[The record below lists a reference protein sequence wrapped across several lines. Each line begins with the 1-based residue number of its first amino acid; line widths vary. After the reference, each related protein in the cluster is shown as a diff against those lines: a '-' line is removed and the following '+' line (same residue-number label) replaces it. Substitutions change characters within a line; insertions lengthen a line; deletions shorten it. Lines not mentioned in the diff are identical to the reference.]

1 MEKLKTVNVTEQDGY
16 AVVTVSRPE
25 ALNALNGTVLDDLR
39 AAFEYIRDA
48 DGIGAAILTGE
59 GKAFVAGADIAA
71 MGAMATPE
79 ARDFMRKGQDVMLL
93 IEGMEKPVVAAVNG
107 FALGGGC
114 ELAMACD
121 VRFASEKAKFGQP
134 EVGLGIIPGFGGTQR
149 LPRLVGEGNAKFLIY
164 GADTI
169 DAAEAYRIGLVQK
182 VCATDE
188 LMETAVAFVKQVLGK
203 GPIAVRL
210 SKSCI
215 NYGRD
220 IDIKT
225 GCAFEA
231 DAQGFVFSTEDRKEG
246 LGAFVEKR
254 AATFRNR

>member
-1 MEKLKTVNVTEQDGY
+1 MEQLKTVKVTEQDGY

-39 AAFEYIRDA
+39 TAFGYIGDT

-71 MGAMATPE
+71 MGAMSPVE
-79 ARDFMRKGQDVMLL
+79 ARGFMRKGQDVMSF
-93 IEGMEKPVVAAVNG
+93 IESMEKPVVAAVNG
-107 FALGGGC
+107 YALGGGC

-121 VRFASEKAKFGQP
+121 VRFASEKARFGQP
-134 EVGLGIIPGFGGTQR
+134 EVGLGILPGFGGTQR

-164 GADTI
+164 GTDAI

-182 VCATDE
+182 VCAPGE
-188 LMETAVAFVKQVLGK
+188 LMDAAVAYVNQVLSK
-203 GPIAVRL
+203 GPIAVRM
-210 SKSCI
+210 SKSCV

-220 IDIKT
+220 TDIRT

-231 DAQGFVFSTEDRKEG
+231 DAQAFVFSTEDRKEG

-254 AATFRNR
+254 APEFRNR